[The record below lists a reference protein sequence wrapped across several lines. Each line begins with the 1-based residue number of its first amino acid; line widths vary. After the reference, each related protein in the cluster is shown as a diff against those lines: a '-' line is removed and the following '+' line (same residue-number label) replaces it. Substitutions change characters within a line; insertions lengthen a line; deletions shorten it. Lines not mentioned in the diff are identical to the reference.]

1 MRDTKRTIRNSFHL
15 IAVFLI
21 IICASDTYAQKIKGT
36 VYGKAGNKK
45 EILDGAIVKWI
56 NTKSGTVTDENGSF
70 ELSTDGISD
79 KRFIVSYIGYKAD
92 TIDAENNLNPEIV
105 LISNSTTDE
114 IIVEDKRASTYIGDE
129 LIKTEVITAQE
140 LVKDACCDLSGCF
153 GRNSSVEV
161 AVTDILTDSKELKIL
176 GLEGVY
182 TQILIDN
189 MPLMTGL
196 NVKYGVSSFP
206 GTIIDKITVS
216 KGSNSV
222 LQGYESI
229 SGIMNVLLKNYN
241 NSDKLLVNAFVNSML
256 EKQMNLN
263 YSRKLNTNLNTIL
276 SFHTVQ
282 KSNPIDHNHDGFLD
296 NPLIT
301 RYTFYNKWDYKNI
314 ADKSEF
320 NLAAR
325 YWYEERTG
333 GKETYSNLNHTSEN
347 RNKILQDNRSN
358 EITGIPEISAG
369 EEHDSSAIYK
379 QTVDINS
386 VEGYMRFSKTYS
398 KNSGFKLYLNS
409 SYYDQYSLYGIT
421 DYYGKQISLAASGF
435 YEYNLSKSSYIKAGL
450 SYKYLDIDEEIK
462 FSWYTSK
469 NYDGSYPKLESI
481 PGIFTEFTSGILN
494 EKGNIMLGIRYD
506 YHNKYKS
513 IITPRVLLRFKP
525 NDKFVM
531 RASFGTGFRTINL
544 FNEYSNILASSRY
557 LIVSEELNPEK
568 IINYGGDLIYYF
580 NLGPSG
586 GSLNLDFYRTDF
598 VNKIIPD
605 YDASPSVVI
614 FSNLNGSAYSNVFQS
629 ELNLN
634 FFKTIDLKLAYK
646 FIEMKYEVNGVMY
659 DQPFNSKNRILSTF
673 SYTLPDNSWS
683 FNAGLQWFGVQR
695 LPTTA
700 SNPVQYQRPTESDP
714 YTLMNAQINRNFKY
728 FELYAGVDNI
738 LNFTQPEPIIAADDP
753 FGPYFDTS
761 FIWGPVKGREF
772 YFGFRYKMD

>member
-1 MRDTKRTIRNSFHL
+1 MPVL
-15 IAVFLI
+15 IFLFQ
-21 IICASDTYAQKIKGT
+21 SDINAQNYKGT
-36 VYGKAGNKK
+36 VYGLVGNKK
-45 EILDGAIVKWI
+45 EALDGAILKWI
-56 NTKSGTVTDENGSF
+56 NTKSGTVTDEKGKF
-70 ELSTDGISD
+70 EISAEGITD
-79 KRFIVSYIGYKAD
+79 KRFVVSYIGFKHD
-92 TIDAENNLNPEIV
+92 TIDAEKNFKPEIV
-105 LISNSTTDE
+105 LVSNSSTDE
-114 IIVEDKRASTYIGDE
+114 IIVEDKRASTYISDE
-129 LIKTEVITAQE
+129 LIKTEVITSQE

-189 MPLMTGL
+189 MPLLTGL

-206 GTIIDKITVS
+206 GTLIDKITVS

-229 SGIMNVLLKNYN
+229 SGIMNVLLKNYV
-241 NSDKLLVNAFVNSML
+241 NSDRLLVNAFVNSML
-256 EKQMNLN
+256 EKQMNVN
-263 YSRKLNTNLNTIL
+263 YSKKLSTKVNSIL

-282 KSNPIDHNHDGFLD
+282 KSNPVDHNHDGFLD

-301 RYTFYNKWDYKNI
+301 RYTLYNKWDYKNV
-314 ADKSEF
+314 AEKSELNF
-320 NLAAR
+320 AGR
-325 YWYEERTG
+325 YWYEERIG
-333 GKETYSNLNHTSEN
+333 GKESYSNLSHTSEGID
-347 RNKILQDNRSN
+347 KKKQL
-358 EITGIPEISAG
+358 TGERLNTLNPEISGG
-369 EEHDSSAIYK
+369 EVHDSAGIYK
-379 QTVDINS
+379 QTADINS

-398 KNSGFKLYLNS
+398 DQSGIKFYLNS

-421 DYYGKQISLAASGF
+421 DYYGKQFSVSASGF
-435 YEYNLSKSSYIKAGL
+435 YEYNISKSSYIKTGL

-462 FSWYTSK
+462 YNWYTSK
-469 NYDGSYPKLESI
+469 NYDGSYPKKESI
-481 PGIFTEFTSGILN
+481 PGVFTEFTSGILN
-494 EKGNIMLGIRYD
+494 EKGNIMLGLRYD
-506 YHNKYKS
+506 YHNKYQS
-513 IITPRVLLRFKP
+513 VITPRVLFRYKP
-525 NDKFVM
+525 DEKIVM

-557 LIVSEELNPEK
+557 LIVSEELIPEK
-568 IINYGGDLIYYF
+568 IVNYGADMIYYF
-580 NLGPSG
+580 NIGTAA

-605 YDASPSVVI
+605 YDAGPSVVI
-614 FSNLNGSAYSNVFQS
+614 FSNLHGRAYSNVFQS
-629 ELNLN
+629 EVNLNL
-634 FFKTIDLKLAYK
+634 FKVVDLKLAYK
-646 FIEMKYEVNGVMY
+646 FIEMKYENNGILY
-659 DQPFNSKNRILSTF
+659 DQPFNAKDRILSTF

-683 FNAGLQWFGVQR
+683 FNAGLQWFGTQR

-700 SNPVQYQRPTESDP
+700 SNPVQYQRPLESDP

-738 LNFTQPEPIIAADDP
+738 LDFTQDDPIIAADDP

-772 YFGFRYKMD
+772 YFGFRFKMD